1 VNGWKSRLKQIGIVG
16 GTGYTGVELL
26 RMLASHRG
34 IEISCLT
41 SRSEAGKTVA
51 SLYPWLSHLSE
62 LSFEEPS
69 GDALSSCDLVFYATP
84 NKIAMTEA
92 QTLLERGVRVIDLAA
107 DFRFADVALWEAV
120 YGGQHSA
127 PELLQEA
134 VYGLPEKYRHHIA
147 EARIVGNPGC
157 YPTATAL
164 ALMPLVETKAL
175 RDSHVI
181 VDGKS
186 GASGAGRSARAD
198 LIVAEASDN
207 FHTYAADG
215 HRHEPEMAHQISQMG
230 QNVSVTFV
238 PHLLPMIRGI
248 EVTIYVSTSLT
259 VDDARQ
265 LFQSRYDAE
274 PMISVASPG
283 TYPETR
289 WVRGSNRCVIGLYQ
303 QRPGQL
309 IISSVIDN
317 LVKGAAGQAIQN
329 MNLMLGF
336 NESDAIPMDALS
348 P

>member
-1 VNGWKSRLKQIGIVG
+1 MNGWKSRLKQIGIVG

-26 RMLASHRG
+26 RMLVSHQG
-34 IEISCLT
+34 VEISYLT

-51 SLYPWLSHLSE
+51 SLYPWLSHAAD

-69 GDALSSCDLVFYATP
+69 LDALSSCDLVFYATP
-84 NKIAMTEA
+84 NKIAMTETRA
-92 QTLLERGVRVIDLAA
+92 LLDRGVRVIDLAA
-107 DFRFADVALWEAV
+107 DFRFGDVSLWEAT
-120 YGGQHSA
+120 YGGQHGA
-127 PELLQEA
+127 PDLLHEA
-134 VYGLPEKYRHHIA
+134 VYGLPEKYRDQIA
-147 EARIVGNPGC
+147 RARIVGNPGC

-164 ALMPLVETKAL
+164 ALMPLVEAKAL
-175 RDSHVI
+175 RESNVI

-207 FHTYAADG
+207 FHAYAAEG
-215 HRHEPEMAHQISQMG
+215 HRHEPEMAHQISKMG
-230 QNVSVTFV
+230 QDVSVTFV

-248 EVTIYVSTSLT
+248 EVTVYVSTLLSG
-259 VDDARQ
+259 DDARQ
-265 LFQSRYDAE
+265 LFQERYSEE
-274 PMISVASPG
+274 PLVSLADTG
-283 TYPETR
+283 EYPETR

-336 NESDAIPMDALS
+336 NEFDAIPMDALS